1 MCGLAGLLGESLN
14 QSVSYELMTKAFEKA
29 EARGTDASGF
39 WGTNKEGV
47 VIYHKEPS
55 KSSDLVKT
63 ETWRKVQ
70 NFAPNLLLAHAR
82 QTTPGV
88 GEPSTNRNNH
98 PFTNS
103 SRTLSLIHNG
113 RVPEFDVLKRK
124 FRVLSDCDSEVL
136 LRILEASN
144 LSHNDQDIAN
154 LFPSFPLPV
163 GYRLAGIVDIFSI
176 INYGHMAVAI
186 GELAPDGTR
195 HLWLFRNR
203 HRSLWLVDLR
213 STLGQ
218 IFFCSTP
225 EIWQEAVQDA
235 NRQLLG
241 RQKLIEI
248 PPEEV
253 WYFQVSPPDYHV
265 KEVRRFQVVKD
276 GEQQQWV
283 DNGAPYPIQQKPVAG
298 LKVHTK
304 LNENEEFVNGQKKQK
319 EITTLVSSPEIYQRC
334 QEISNLCGNISTKAY
349 NLIRESSLSEQE
361 YQDLLENLNQT
372 KCELDGTLRLLEK

>member
-1 MCGLAGLLGESLN
+1 MLGESLN
-14 QSVSYELMTKAFEKA
+14 QDVSYELITKAFEKA
-29 EARGTDASGF
+29 ETRGTDAAGF
-39 WGTNKEGV
+39 WGTNRSGAV
-47 VIYHKEPS
+47 VYHKEPI
-55 KSSDLVKT
+55 KSSELIKT
-63 ETWRKVQ
+63 AAWHKIH
-70 NFAPNLLLAHAR
+70 NFGPDLLLAHAR

-88 GEPSTNRNNH
+88 GEPSTNKNNH

-113 RVPEFDVLKRK
+113 RVPEFDILKHK
-124 FRVLSDCDSEVL
+124 FSVLSDCDSEVI
-136 LRILEASN
+136 LRIVEASN
-144 LSHNDQDIAN
+144 LCHTDQEITA
-154 LFPSFPLPV
+154 LFPNFPLSI
-163 GYRLAGIVDIFSI
+163 GYRLAGIMDVFSI

-186 GELAPDGTR
+186 GEITPDGTR

-213 STLGQ
+213 SSLGQ

-225 EIWQEAVQDA
+225 EIWQEAVQDS

-253 WYFQVSPPDYHV
+253 WYFQINPQDHHV
-265 KEVRRFQVVKD
+265 KEVRRFQVEKD
-276 GEQQQWV
+276 SEQKPWV
-283 DNGAPYPIQQKPVAG
+283 DNGVPYPIQQKVFDG
-298 LKVHTK
+298 LKLHTK
-304 LNENEEFVNGQKKQK
+304 LNDNDEQKDNEQKKQK
-319 EITTLVSSPEIYQRC
+319 ERPQLSSPEIYQKC
-334 QEISNLCGNISTKAY
+334 QEISNLTGNISTKAY

-361 YQDLLENLNQT
+361 YQDLLENLCQT

>member
-1 MCGLAGLLGESLN
+1 MCGLAGLLGVSLN
-14 QSVSYELMTKAFEKA
+14 KKVSYELMTKAFEKA
-29 EARGTDASGF
+29 EVRGTDASGF
-39 WGTNKEGV
+39 WGTNQQEA
-47 VIYHKEPS
+47 VIYHKEPT
-55 KSSDLVKT
+55 KSSELVKMDA
-63 ETWRKVQ
+63 WRKVC
-70 NFAPNLLLAHAR
+70 NFSPDLLLAHAR
-82 QTTPGV
+82 QATQGV
-88 GEPSTNRNNH
+88 GEPAINKNNH

-113 RVPEFDVLKRK
+113 RIPEFETLKRK
-124 FRVLSDCDSEVL
+124 FRVSSDCDSEIL

-144 LSHNDQDIAN
+144 LSHTDQDIAN
-154 LFPSFPLPV
+154 LFPSFPLSV
-163 GYRLAGIVDIFSI
+163 GYRLAGIMDIFSI

-186 GELAPDGTR
+186 GEMTPDGTR

-213 STLGQ
+213 SSLGQ

-225 EIWQEAVQDA
+225 EIWQEALQDS

-253 WYFQVSPPDYHV
+253 WYFQINSQEIHV
-265 KEVRRFQVVKD
+265 KEVRRFEVEKEA
-276 GEQQQWV
+276 EQHQWV
-283 DNGAPYPIQQKPVAG
+283 DNGTPYPIQQQLVAR
-298 LKVHTK
+298 LKLHTK
-304 LNENEEFVNGQKKQK
+304 LNENEELNGQRKQK
-319 EITTLVSSPEIYQRC
+319 EPQLSSPEIYQRC

-361 YQDLLENLNQT
+361 YQELLENLNQT
-372 KCELDGTLRLLEK
+372 KCELNGTLHLLDK